1 MDNIIKAFLHNK
13 TVCKTAPVFQY
24 NQGMELQIVGYEL
37 PESYRA
43 DFSNSETG
51 TSKPVFGSG
60 DTVSVPYEY
69 FVPGATIHCWIVF
82 SGAEYTVTKLHIMI
96 PVDRR
101 ATPTNEE
108 PTPEQQ
114 SALDEAIAAINDA
127 AEAVPEAINSALEA
141 AKESGE
147 FDGKDGVSPTVS
159 VVPISGGHRITIT
172 DESGSQTVD
181 VMDGEQ
187 GENGRGILSVQKTGI
202 DGLVDTYTITYTDGT
217 TTTFTVTNGKNGI
230 DGADG
235 TTFTP
240 SVSEQGVI
248 TWTNDGGKANPQP
261 VDIKGPPG
269 DDGTSPTV
277 SVVDITGGHRVTITD
292 AIGTRSFDVMDG
304 PQGDPGDDYVLTA
317 ADKAEIAQMAATI
330 DNKVTVSGTTPTIN
344 AQAGIRYICGE
355 VATITIN
362 PPASGCIDVIF
373 ESGSTASVLTV
384 PNTVKWP
391 EWFDPTSLEANA
403 TYEINV
409 LDGSLGAVGIW
420 M

>member
-13 TVCKTAPVFQY
+13 TVCKTAPVYQY
-24 NQGMELQIVGYEL
+24 NQGMVLQIVGYEL

-69 FVPGATIHCWIVF
+69 FVPGATIHCWIVI
-82 SGAEYTVTKLHIMI
+82 SGADYTVTKLHIMI

-114 SALDEAIAAINDA
+114 SALDEAIAAINEA

-147 FDGKDGVSPTVS
+147 FDGPKGDKGDKGDTGERGPQGV
-159 VVPISGGHRITIT
+159 
-172 DESGSQTVD
+172 Q
-181 VMDGEQ
+181 GEQ
-187 GENGRGILSVQKTGI
+187 GIQGPKGDKGDKGDTGSQ
-202 DGLVDTYTITYTDGT
+202 GPKGETGDT
-217 TTTFTVTNGKNGI
+217 
-230 DGADG
+230 GATGPAGPKGDKG
-235 TTFTP
+235 DTGA
-240 SVSEQGVI
+240 QGVQ
-248 TWTNDGGKANPQP
+248 GE
-261 VDIKGPPG
+261 KGETGAQGPKG
-269 DDGTSPTV
+269 DKGD
-277 SVVDITGGHRVTITD
+277 TGDTGAT
-292 AIGTRSFDVMDG
+292 G
-304 PQGDPGDDYVLTA
+304 PQGPQGVPGADYVLTA
-317 ADKAEIAQMAATI
+317 ADKAEIAQMSAAI

-344 AQAGIRYICGE
+344 AQAGVRYICGE

-373 ESGSTASVLTV
+373 ESGSTAAVLTV
-384 PNTVKWP
+384 PNTMKWP
-391 EWFDPTSLEANA
+391 AWFDPTSLEANA
-403 TYEINV
+403 TYEINII
-409 LDGSLGAVGIW
+409 DGLGVVMAW
-420 M
+420 T